1 MRSTRRG
8 TTLLELIVA
17 SGILLIMVFMTS
29 TAVVSYVRAYH
40 QYTERGL
47 LVRQA
52 AKTLE
57 VVAQHLRSMESI
69 ETQSLD
75 QGLSCAQT
83 PLVFRQRTTGLK
95 ALALNDKGQLELQ
108 DLDPQGHKKGAVI
121 LGKARTLTVR
131 KEGQASLAHLHIT
144 LDFGEGA
151 PLETDV
157 ALRGVAQ

>member
-1 MRSTRRG
+1 
-8 TTLLELIVA
+8 
-17 SGILLIMVFMTS
+17 MVFMTS

-83 PLVFRQRTTGLK
+83 PLVFRQRITGLK
-95 ALALNDKGQLELQ
+95 ALALNDRASWNCKIST
-108 DLDPQGHKKGAVI
+108 PRATR
-121 LGKARTLTVR
+121 KA
-131 KEGQASLAHLHIT
+131 
-144 LDFGEGA
+144 
-151 PLETDV
+151 P
-157 ALRGVAQ
+157 